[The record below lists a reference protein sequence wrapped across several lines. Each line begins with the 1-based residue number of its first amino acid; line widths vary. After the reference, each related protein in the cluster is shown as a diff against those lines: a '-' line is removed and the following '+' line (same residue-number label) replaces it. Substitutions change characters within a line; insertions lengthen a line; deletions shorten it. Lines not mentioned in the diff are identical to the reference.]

1 MSLPAPKVINFKSV
15 EQHSGKYRYSRIS
28 TKDGALGNRITL
40 DPSASQEVNWQ
51 LPSKVYNLS
60 KSFISYTSNMT
71 APAAKCSVAFTDV
84 ALPWVQSI
92 QFGTMG
98 GLNIVDLQNS
108 HIYSKVAR
116 KIDTPIDEFEASDI
130 FSGLTKADLT
140 SANYVPQGYTSLAG
154 NSLGVPVGA
163 PALVAPSANEPLYS
177 RSSAPATA
185 MQMQYNV
192 PLSAFTNTLF
202 SMPQDMYFGT
212 DSMYLR
218 INTAP
223 SSKLGYV
230 ATAANNPI
238 VGAAPLET
246 QPTISNLFL
255 YLAVETDEA
264 VVNTIKNKY
273 NSGDLKYVIPFTY
286 SFRQSTIGGGS
297 QSLFC
302 NLTHQYGRLMKRILH
317 VVLPANELLNSAYD
331 HSNFNG
337 SKFSRYQTFLDSIP
351 LQDSVINC
359 LQATNATPD
368 LVLDDWRE
376 NKVLCTGSAI
386 QGPACYQLNW
396 FHCDSF
402 SGKSTDPSVPES
414 QVYEGL
420 DLSIPKQ
427 WIIEMQMSNGNFNH
441 YSFATFLRQ
450 LHLVPNLGPQ
460 FV

>member
-15 EQHSGKYRYSRIS
+15 DQYSGKYHYSRIA
-28 TKDGALGNRITL
+28 TNDGAVGNKITL
-40 DPSASQEVNWQ
+40 DSATSQEINWE
-51 LPSKVYNLS
+51 LPSKPYNLS
-60 KSFISYTSNMT
+60 KSYISYTTNVP
-71 APAAKCSVAFTDV
+71 APAAKCSVVHADV

-98 GLNIVDLQNS
+98 GLNLVDLQNS
-108 HIYSKVAR
+108 HLYSKVAR

-163 PALVAPSANEPLYS
+163 PAIVAPSANEPLYC
-177 RSSAPATA
+177 RSSEPATA

-212 DSMYLR
+212 DNMYLR
-218 INTAP
+218 LNTAP
-223 SSKLGYV
+223 SSKFGYV
-230 ATAANNPI
+230 ATDDQDPI
-238 VGAAPLET
+238 TGAAVLET
-246 QPTISNLFL
+246 QPTISNIFL
-255 YLAVETDEA
+255 YLAVETNNDIVEA
-264 VVNTIKNKY
+264 IKAKY
-273 NSGDLKYVIPFTY
+273 NSGELKYTIPFTY
-286 SFRQSTIGGGS
+286 SFRHATTGAGS
-297 QSLFC
+297 QSVSC
-302 NLTHQYGRLMKRILH
+302 NLTAQYGRLLKRMLH
-317 VVLPANELLNSAYD
+317 VVLPANEVLNNAYN

-337 SKFSRYQTFLDSIP
+337 SKFDRYQTFLDSSP
-351 LQDSVINC
+351 LQDAQLNC
-359 LQATNATPD
+359 LQATNATPG

-376 NKVLCTGSAI
+376 NKMVCSGTAI
-386 QGPACYQLNW
+386 QGPASYQLNW

-402 SGKSTDPSVPES
+402 AGKSTDPNVSDS
-414 QVYEGL
+414 QIYEGL
-420 DLSIPKQ
+420 DLSIPKK
-427 WIIEMQMSNGNFNH
+427 WVIEMQTINANFNH

-450 LHLVPNLGPQ
+450 LHLLPNLGPQ